1 MSFRIEIT
9 FSGEAPDDELRRA
22 HIIADAN
29 VTKAMEGLS
38 LALENAGF
46 PHETS
51 AKTVRSVPG
60 RKRKPAEA
68 PSVAPVGYSQAAK

>member
-22 HIIADAN
+22 HIIADPD
-29 VTKAMEGLS
+29 VSQKMGELS
-38 LALENAGF
+38 TALQNAGF
-46 PHETS
+46 PHETA

-60 RKRKPAEA
+60 RKRKPTEA
-68 PSVAPVGYSQAAK
+68 PSAAPVGYSQAAE